1 MQDSTKVY
9 PHYLKQ
15 AYQAEV
21 LLRKPQIHSV
31 GSRYPHK
38 DHVVITTEN
47 IERSPSNPLFSII
60 SLIDVVVKCENRIE
74 AIKLNNALKEYFAKN
89 MMLPLRVGVFQK
101 PYTKDRERAQKHYAF
116 ANISAKELLEE
127 LPKLEKNQDLKFVVG
142 ASPVESN
149 YILNGFDLTYSL
161 TEYTMQG
168 SFMTLEQMKELNK
181 NAERPSYKLKLC
193 TTSFFEVN
201 EDTSLD
207 ESVNFEI
214 SGESQS
220 EIETLAE
227 KIVKLK
233 DNGIAFTCKGKFPQ
247 SQKDYYTVAITKKAG
262 DLITEINAILD
273 PKKPIP
279 PLPSKENKPS

>member
-201 EDTSLD
+201 EVSTHIFCNNWWKPLLKKLGIEYRRPYNMRHTFATNMLYKQLCTPLELSQYLGHANTRMIYDVYVSYIEGHFTSFKTD
-207 ESVNFEI
+207 
-214 SGESQS
+214 
-220 EIETLAE
+220 
-227 KIVKLK
+227 
-233 DNGIAFTCKGKFPQ
+233 
-247 SQKDYYTVAITKKAG
+247 
-262 DLITEINAILD
+262 IL
-273 PKKPIP
+273 
-279 PLPSKENKPS
+279 LYS